1 MQFRS
6 GGHISVCL
14 FSVMLA
20 STGVIAAA
28 AQEQLPKQAEAKT
41 DSKKEGLPLEPERK
55 IEFTTDEGTW
65 ISLDISRDGKTIL
78 FELLGDLYTVPLEG
92 GDAVAITSGMAF
104 DSQPSYSPRR
114 LPHRF
119 RE

>member
-6 GGHISVCL
+6 GGHISVGL

-20 STGVIAAA
+20 STGVIAAT
-28 AQEQLPKQAEAKT
+28 AQDQPAKKAQNKT
-41 DSKKEGLPLEPERK
+41 DGKKAGLPLEPERR

-104 DSQPSYSPRR
+104 DSQPRYSPTAPRS
-114 LPHRF
+114 LS
-119 RE
+119 